1 MVHWRF
7 PHLSPRALRALV
19 AWTIVIVVLV
29 LAVAELVWM
38 GQRVTDQRALR
49 AKENTPPKVLS
60 LPLTGF
66 KP

>member
-1 MVHWRF
+1 MHWRV
-7 PHLSPRALRALV
+7 PHFSAKTLRTLA

-29 LAVAELVWM
+29 VAVMELAWM
-38 GQRVTDQRALR
+38 GQRVREHRAIR
-49 AKENTPPKVLS
+49 ANEHSPPKVFS